1 MRGARQHPVLL
12 AAVVL
17 VVGGGAA
24 GAAVSLRSSNPVQ
37 PAILANCGSGVSGQG
52 FRVFACESGGA
63 EVGHPHPK
71 ELLVVR
77 TDGSSAAYPAWGGQG
92 LAAGGGEVVAF
103 HDLNVVRV
111 TSSRLVSLA
120 TTDEIARAL
129 HVRPAA
135 IIWSMNDLRVDA
147 RGDVYF
153 VPSVPTSPSG
163 CRHPL
168 LERTAGGTIR
178 EIRASISPS
187 NICS

>member
-1 MRGARQHPVLL
+1 MHGLRRHPVLL
-12 AAVVL
+12 AAVAL

-24 GAAVSLRSSNPVQ
+24 GAALGLRSPHRVQ
-37 PAILANCGSGVSGQG
+37 PAILADCGSGVSGQG

-63 EVGHPHPK
+63 AIGRPHPK
-71 ELLVVR
+71 ELLVLR
-77 TDGSSAAYPAWGGQG
+77 DDGSSAAYPAWGGQG

-103 HDLNVVRV
+103 HDLDVVRV
-111 TSSRLVSLA
+111 TSSRLVPLA

-135 IIWSMNDLRVDA
+135 IIWPMNDLRVDA

-153 VPSVPTSPSG
+153 VPSVPTSPTG

-168 LERTAGGTIR
+168 LERTAAGTIR
-178 EIRASISPS
+178 EIRASISRS
-187 NICS
+187 TVCS